1 MVILPVSLNCS
12 ALKEIVCTDFVYEKG
27 NWQFSKM
34 QHCTDVEYFTKF
46 EKEMLSLFYTK
57 QDGD

>member
-1 MVILPVSLNCS
+1 MVILPVSLNFP
-12 ALKEIVCTDFVYEKG
+12 ALKEIVFTDFVYEKE

-34 QHCTDVEYFTKF
+34 QHYTDVEYFTKF
-46 EKEMLSLFYTK
+46 EKEMLSVFYKT